1 MHTATSIAYLS
12 LAALLLACSDGTA
25 PDPDPIPPPPTPS
38 PELPQGAFQV
48 SPATATLK
56 PGQTFRFTTTYSGDP
71 ALVGTP
77 GEGAWHS
84 SDESVATVSGGIVQG
99 VAGGQARIVAT
110 WGGFQASA
118 IVRVVGP
125 SKKHEE
131 ALPCLERTVRAGQ
144 LLKQVGEEWS
154 NDNAGRLAAA
164 LALYTLLSI
173 APLLVIAVAVAGMA
187 FGAEAARGQISSEIS
202 GLVGPQAGQAIE
214 AMVARADA
222 PKAGIWSSIVGIAV
236 LLFGASGVF
245 GELQTA
251 LNTIWDVKPR
261 PGRGLRGLLR
271 DRFLSFAMVMGV
283 AFLLLVSLVTSAA
296 LMAMTHRFQHLIDW
310 PWLWQGVNVVVG
322 FIVTSAL
329 FALTFKVV
337 PDVKVPWR
345 DVWVGGVA
353 TALAFSLG
361 RVALSWYV
369 GRAATVTPFGAAGSL
384 VALIIWVY
392 YSAQILFFGA
402 EFTQVYAMR
411 RGAPVEPTP
420 NAVPVGAP

>member
-1 MHTATSIAYLS
+1 MTSSAITGP
-12 LAALLLACSDGTA
+12 LAS
-25 PDPDPIPPPPTPS
+25 S
-38 PELPQGAFQV
+38 S
-48 SPATATLK
+48 SPAAPPSSSRSTSAPSQQHPTSL
-56 PGQTFRFTTTYSGDP
+56 SGR
-71 ALVGTP
+71 VRS
-77 GEGAWHS
+77 AW
-84 SDESVATVSGGIVQG
+84 D
-99 VAGGQARIVAT
+99 
-110 WGGFQASA
+110 
-118 IVRVVGP
+118 
-125 SKKHEE
+125 
-131 ALPCLERTVRAGQ
+131 
-144 LLKQVGEEWS
+144 LLKQVGSEWDK
-154 NDNAGRLAAA
+154 DNASRLAAA

-187 FGAEAARGQISSEIS
+187 FGEEAARGQISNEIAM
-202 GLVGPQAGQAIE
+202 LVGPQAGEAIQGL
-214 AMVARADA
+214 VARADA
-222 PKAGIWSSIVGIAV
+222 PTTGILSTIVGIVV

-251 LNTIWDVKPR
+251 LNTIWDVKPK
-261 PGRGLRGLLR
+261 PGRGFRGLLR

-283 AFLLLVSLVTSAA
+283 AFLLLVSLVLSAA
-296 LMAMTHRFQHLIDW
+296 LMAVTQMFRHVIDW
-310 PWLWQGVNVVVG
+310 PWLWQGVNVLVG
-322 FIVTSAL
+322 FAVTSAL

-345 DVWVGGVA
+345 DVWVGGIA

-369 GRAATVTPFGAAGSL
+369 GRAATVSPFGAAGSL

-420 NAVPVGAP
+420 NAVPADAPVK